1 MLPTTYY
8 LYLLL
13 KNMDKLQS
21 ITGKTSLVGL
31 IGWPVAHSLS
41 PSMHNAAFAELSLD
55 WAYVPLPVRP
65 DDVEQALKG
74 LAALSFVGVN
84 VTVPH
89 KQAVM
94 RYMDELS
101 DSARITGA
109 VNTIHFQ
116 HGKFSGYN
124 TDAIGFLNSLKEANC
139 DPQGMRVAVLGAGGA
154 ARAVVFALARAGA
167 DSIIVLNRTAERG
180 AFLVG
185 DLAAAFPNSSL
196 TFEALTPES
205 LAVLDSTVDLVINS
219 TSVGMYPHVEASP
232 WPADVPMP
240 ANIIFC
246 DLVYNPLE
254 TVFLARARA
263 AGAKTIDGLG
273 MLVHQGAYA
282 FEKWTGQS
290 PSIDVMRQACLSK
303 LKSGNKQV
311 SD

>member
-1 MLPTTYY
+1 
-8 LYLLL
+8 
-13 KNMDKLQS
+13 MDKRQS
-21 ITGKTSLVGL
+21 LTGKTSLVGL

-41 PSMHNAAFAELSLD
+41 PPMHNAAFAALGLD

-74 LAALSFVGVN
+74 LAALNFVGAN

-101 DSARITGA
+101 EAARITGA
-109 VNTIHFQ
+109 VNTIHLQ
-116 HGKFSGYN
+116 NGKFYGYN

-139 DPQGMRVAVLGAGGA
+139 DPKGMRVAVLGAGGA
-154 ARAVVFALARAGA
+154 ARAVVFALARGGA
-167 DSIIVLNRTAERG
+167 DAVVVLNRTAERG
-180 AFLVG
+180 AFLVD
-185 DLAAAFPNSSL
+185 DLAAAFPGSSL
-196 TFEALTPES
+196 RFEALTPES
-205 LAVLDSTVDLVINS
+205 VAVLDNTVDLVINS
-219 TSVGMYPHVEASP
+219 TSVGMHPHIEASP
-232 WPADVPMP
+232 WPADVAMP
-240 ANIIFC
+240 ARIIFC

-263 AGAKTIDGLG
+263 AGATTIDGLG

-282 FEKWTGQS
+282 FEKWTGQ
-290 PSIDVMRQACLSK
+290 PAPTEVMRQACLGQ
-303 LKSGNKQV
+303 LKGGDEEI